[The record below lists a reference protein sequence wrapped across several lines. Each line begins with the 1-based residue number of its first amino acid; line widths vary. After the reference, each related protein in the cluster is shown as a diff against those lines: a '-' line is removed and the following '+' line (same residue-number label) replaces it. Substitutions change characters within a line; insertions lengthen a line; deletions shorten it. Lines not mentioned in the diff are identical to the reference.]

1 MSTPPPTGTPVAP
14 DRPARLGA
22 RTWTAILAV
31 GLVGQLAWV
40 IENMYLNVF
49 VYDTIS
55 TDPAV
60 IAWMVAAS
68 AVAATAATLLF
79 GAWSDR
85 LGRRREFIAVGYLA
99 WGLITA
105 AFGLVGGAGGAGAG
119 GTPGPGTAVAAGATA
134 VIAIIALDCL
144 MSFVGSGANDAA
156 FAAWVTDSTVPA
168 NRGRVDGWLAVMPLL
183 GMLLVFA
190 LLDPLTQ
197 AGRWEV
203 FFGIVGGLTA
213 ATGIAA
219 WFLVRDRGVARHPH
233 GVLRA
238 VTEGLRPATV
248 RREPALFATLA
259 IWAVIGVSS
268 QVFLPYVLIYL
279 RYSLELDAY
288 AVILGIVLLL
298 ASALSVIGGRIIDRV
313 GKARLL
319 PYAVGVFA
327 AGLVAMAFA
336 REPVGVV
343 AAATAMMAGMMTS
356 IAAVSALTRDCT
368 PADRA
373 GGVQG
378 ARMILAVML
387 PMLVGPAI
395 GAIVISGSAHRYV
408 ELGVAHP
415 VPGPEIFAAA
425 AVVLVAVPPLLA
437 LRRRTLRR
445 SAADAGSA
453 ESSAPVAVDPV
464 SAPAPASESASA
476 SAPAGATPPAPPADR
491 G

>member
-1 MSTPPPTGTPVAP
+1 MASPAP
-14 DRPARLGA
+14 LGA
-22 RTWTAILAV
+22 RTWTAVLVV

-60 IAWMVAAS
+60 IAWMVALS
-68 AVAATAATLLF
+68 AIAATAATLLF

-85 LGRRREFIAVGYLA
+85 LARRREFIAIGYVA
-99 WGLITA
+99 WGLVTA
-105 AFGLVGGAGGAGAG
+105 AFGLVGASTAGAAAAGAG
-119 GTPGPGTAVAAGATA
+119 EASAVASAGATVATA

-144 MSFVGSGANDAA
+144 MSFIGSGANDAA

-197 AGRWEV
+197 AGRWEL

-213 ATGIAA
+213 ATGVAA
-219 WFLVRDRGVARHPH
+219 WFLVRDRGVARHQH
-233 GVLRA
+233 GVLKA
-238 VTEGLRPATV
+238 VVEGLRPATV

-259 IWAVIGVSS
+259 IWGVIGVSS

-279 RYSLELDAY
+279 RYSLELDGSA
-288 AVILGIVLLL
+288 IVLGVVLVL
-298 ASALSVIGGRIIDRV
+298 ASALSVVGGRLIDRF
-313 GKARLL
+313 GKTRVL
-319 PYAVGVFA
+319 PYAVGAFA
-327 AGLVAMAFA
+327 AGLVAMIFVRDA
-336 REPVGVV
+336 VGVI
-343 AAATAMMAGMMTS
+343 AAATVMMAGMMGS
-356 IAAVSALTRDCT
+356 VAAVSALTRDHT

-387 PMLVGPAI
+387 PMIIGPAI
-395 GAIVISGSAHRYV
+395 GAAVISGSAHRYT
-408 ELGVAHP
+408 ELGIAHP
-415 VPGPEIFAAA
+415 VPGPEIFGAA
-425 AVVLVAVPPLLA
+425 AVVLLFVPLGLA
-437 LRRRTLRR
+437 LRARVLRR
-445 SAADAGSA
+445 A
-453 ESSAPVAVDPV
+453 E
-464 SAPAPASESASA
+464 PAMAEH
-476 SAPAGATPPAPPADR
+476 G
-491 G
+491 

>member
-1 MSTPPPTGTPVAP
+1 MSTPSPIDAP
-14 DRPARLGA
+14 PARAGSAPLGA

-40 IENMYLNVF
+40 VENMYLNVF

-68 AVAATAATLLF
+68 AVAATVATLLV

-85 LGRRREFIAVGYLA
+85 IGRRREFIALGYLA

-105 AFGLVGGAGGAGAG
+105 AFGLVGGAGGAGAEASG
-119 GTPGPGTAVAAGATA
+119 ALPVGAAAATA

-168 NRGRVDGWLAVMPLL
+168 NRGRVDGWLAVMPLV

-197 AGRWEV
+197 GGRWEL

-213 ATGIAA
+213 ATGAVA
-219 WFLVRDRGVARHPH
+219 WFLVRDRGVARHSH

-238 VTEGLRPATV
+238 VVEGLRPATV

-279 RYSLELDAY
+279 RYSLELDGY
-288 AVILGIVLLL
+288 AIVLGIVLLL
-298 ASALSVIGGRIIDRV
+298 ASALSVAGGRVIDRV
-313 GKARLL
+313 GKARFL
-319 PYAVGVFA
+319 PYAVGAFA
-327 AGLVAMAFA
+327 VGLVAMVFA
-336 REPVGVV
+336 RELLGLI
-343 AAATAMMAGMMTS
+343 AAATVMMAGMMSS
-356 IAAVSALTRDCT
+356 IAAVSAMTRDAT
-368 PADRA
+368 PPDRA

-378 ARMILAVML
+378 ARMIMAVML
-387 PMLVGPAI
+387 PMVIGPAI
-395 GAIVISGSAHRYV
+395 GAAVIAGSAHEYV

-425 AVVLVAVPPLLA
+425 AAVLVAVPPLLV
-437 LRRRTLRR
+437 LRRRVAR
-445 SAADAGSA
+445 AASTTATATDATTDATATRAG
-453 ESSAPVAVDPV
+453 E
-464 SAPAPASESASA
+464 ASEERA
-476 SAPAGATPPAPPADR
+476 
-491 G
+491 

>member
-1 MSTPPPTGTPVAP
+1 MASPAP
-14 DRPARLGA
+14 LGA
-22 RTWTAILAV
+22 RTWTAVLVV

-60 IAWMVAAS
+60 IAWMVALS
-68 AVAATAATLLF
+68 AIAATAATLLF

-85 LGRRREFIAVGYLA
+85 LARRREFIAIGYVA
-99 WGLITA
+99 WGLVTA
-105 AFGLVGGAGGAGAG
+105 AFGLVGAGAAGEAGGEASAVASAGA
-119 GTPGPGTAVAAGATA
+119 TVATA
-134 VIAIIALDCL
+134 VIAIIALDCV
-144 MSFVGSGANDAA
+144 MSFIGSGANDAA

-168 NRGRVDGWLAVMPLL
+168 NRGRVDGWLAIMPLV

-197 AGRWEV
+197 EGRWEL

-213 ATGIAA
+213 ATGVAA
-219 WFLVRDRGVARHPH
+219 WFLVRDRGVARHEH
-233 GVLRA
+233 GVLKA
-238 VTEGLRPATV
+238 VVDGLRPATV

-259 IWAVIGVSS
+259 AWGVIGVSS

-279 RYSLELDAY
+279 RYSLELDGY
-288 AVILGIVLLL
+288 AIVLGIELLL
-298 ASALSVIGGRIIDRV
+298 ASALSVVGGRLIDRF
-313 GKARLL
+313 GKARVL
-319 PYAVGVFA
+319 PYAVAAFA
-327 AGLVAMAFA
+327 AGLVAMTFVRDA
-336 REPVGVV
+336 VGVI
-343 AAATAMMAGMMTS
+343 AAATVMMAGMMGS
-356 IAAVSALTRDCT
+356 IAAVSALTRDHT
-368 PADRA
+368 PEDRA

-387 PMLVGPAI
+387 PMIIGPAI
-395 GAIVISGSAHRYV
+395 GAAVISGSAHSYV

-425 AVVLVAVPPLLA
+425 AVVLLLVPLGIA
-437 LRRRTLRR
+437 LRTRVLRRT
-445 SAADAGSA
+445 
-453 ESSAPVAVDPV
+453 E
-464 SAPAPASESASA
+464 PAM
-476 SAPAGATPPAPPADR
+476 ADR